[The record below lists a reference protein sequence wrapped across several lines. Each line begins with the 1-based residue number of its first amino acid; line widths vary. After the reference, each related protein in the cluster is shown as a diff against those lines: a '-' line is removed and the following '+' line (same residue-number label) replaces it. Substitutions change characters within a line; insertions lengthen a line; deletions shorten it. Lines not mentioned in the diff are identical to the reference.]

1 MVSPKGPGPGD
12 WLQHYCPLLDGQFVF
27 LNPLSWET
35 HLVTESA
42 VLVLREAAA
51 SIEEGRFDA
60 FLDEVA
66 EAGGWPPGLELL
78 ARSLT
83 TLVDR
88 ERETGQ

>member
-1 MVSPKGPGPGD
+1 MAAPTGPSPSE
-12 WLQHYCPLLDGQFVF
+12 WLQCYCPLLDGQFVF

-35 HLVTESA
+35 HLLTESA

-51 SIEEGRFDA
+51 SIEENRFDA

-66 EAGGWPPGLELL
+66 EAGGWPPGLEFL

-83 TLVDR
+83 TLVDG
-88 ERETGQ
+88 EREAGQ

>member
-1 MVSPKGPGPGD
+1 MVSPTGPTPGD
-12 WLQHYCPLLDGQFVF
+12 WLQRYCPLIDGQFVF

-35 HLVTESA
+35 HLLTESA

-51 SIEEGRFDA
+51 SIEENRFDA

-66 EAGGWPPGLELL
+66 EAGGWPPGLEFL

-83 TLVDR
+83 TLVDG
-88 ERETGQ
+88 EQEAGQ